1 MHLCINCS
9 RFLRLTQ
16 AIPKKFG
23 ASSVPRHFGTRNFTN
38 DPTSRPDI
46 PTQRVE
52 PVPKHRSLLHAEDV
66 PSKEKVLSSHEVL
79 AGKTVTRSSHYIIDR
94 DIARAIAT
102 AVYQNQPSE
111 SCVLVEAN
119 PGPGILT
126 RAFFDAG
133 CQHVVA
139 VESKPE
145 FQPYMQEIERTV
157 GPDRLKYFDFDPFIL
172 WRRDMITNKHDARY
186 KEVENSIAQYI
197 TSRLLT
203 DVPVSVFGVLSKNK
217 EYPFLSYLS
226 KTFALGEGLFS
237 VRPRNWF
244 LFVSAKMYLQLKVCR
259 GDVWSSVFYNKVAV
273 ILYSFFDF
281 KLVMELE
288 HNKFAPPFRKKIRK
302 VTRLYPECDVNTKY
316 LVQLSVKPNVEQI
329 LPPSEITTF
338 AMFLK
343 QLLFRRNDRF
353 IPRMEQLIPGCGL
366 HLIQARFSMMQL
378 VMDLT
383 PAQLLEVFKSL
394 LTWPEYPDSP
404 LSFILTERSE
414 VDIDEEEVKDK
425 LKEEEDKLKEEDI
438 AFEGSR
444 VVRGGD

>member
-1 MHLCINCS
+1 MHRCIYCS
-9 RFLRLTQ
+9 RFLRLTRTIECV
-16 AIPKKFG
+16 ASTIPRYFG
-23 ASSVPRHFGTRNFTN
+23 ARNFTN
-38 DPTSRPDI
+38 DSTHEPAN

-52 PVPKHRSLLHAEDV
+52 PVSLQQSLLNAEDV
-66 PSKEKVLSSHEVL
+66 PSKEDVLSSHEVL

-102 AVYQNQPSE
+102 AVNQNKPSE

-133 CQHVVA
+133 FQHVVA

-145 FQPYMQEIERTV
+145 FQQYMQDIERTV
-157 GPDRLKYFDFDPFIL
+157 GSDRLKYFDFDPFIL
-172 WRRDMITNKHDARY
+172 WRRDMLANKHDATY
-186 KEVENSIAQYI
+186 KEVENNIAQYM
-197 TSRLLT
+197 TSSVPT

-237 VRPRNWF
+237 VRPKNWF
-244 LFVSAKMYLQLKVCR
+244 LFVSAKIYLQLKICR

-273 ILYSFFDF
+273 VIYSFFDF
-281 KLVMELE
+281 KLLMELE
-288 HNKFAPPFRKKIRK
+288 HNKFAPPFRKKKKK

-316 LVQLSVKPNVEQI
+316 LVQLSVKPNIEQI

-404 LSFILTERSE
+404 LSFILMERSE

-425 LKEEEDKLKEEDI
+425 LKEEEDM
-438 AFEGSR
+438 AQEGSR
-444 VVRGGD
+444 VGRSGGGD